1 MASKVLII
9 KASCDICK
17 NEIDHIETIAK
28 MFGLTPEIINLVDMV
43 QFQQSI
49 FQKGPYQYIYLCT
62 HASPYSFGEADG
74 SKLFSWEEF
83 AQVLCATN
91 CLDNDA
97 ILLLA
102 CCRGGL
108 KKVADTLF
116 LNCENID
123 YVCGPRWKLTGAD
136 ISTGFHVFIYNV
148 ESRKEQ
154 PSIAVDRSS
163 KATGYDFFCYD
174 RVESEDE
181 VKQATATII
190 QAVLPESVGKDQSK
204 A

>member
-1 MASKVLII
+1 MASNILII
-9 KASCDICK
+9 KASCDICQ
-17 NEIDHIETIAK
+17 NEIDHIEIIAK
-28 MFGLTPEIINLVDMV
+28 MFGLIPEIVNLVDMV

-49 FQKGPYQYIYLCT
+49 FHKGPYQYIYLCT
-62 HASPYSFGEADG
+62 HASPYNFGEADG

-83 AQVLCATN
+83 AQELCLAN

-116 LNCENID
+116 LNCGNID

-136 ISTGFHVFIYNV
+136 ISTGFHVFIYNL
-148 ESRKEQ
+148 ESRREQ
-154 PSIAVDRSS
+154 PSIAVDRAS

-174 RVESEDE
+174 RVESED
-181 VKQATATII
+181 AF
-190 QAVLPESVGKDQSK
+190 
-204 A
+204 